1 MGKKIRI
8 PASSLYSLM
17 LQEKKDIPPYEADKF
32 MIGSEGGSFPY
43 YHVSDGELEE
53 NLESEVEDSEVD
65 LSSFRKQGKMADI
78 WDEDGN
84 LDSRVRLRLLDIAD
98 DFWQEVGV
106 NWVKPEDILLMGS
119 ICNYNW
125 SEFSDIDMHL
135 MVDFSKV
142 DEKTDFV
149 KEYFDAKKTMW
160 NDTHGESLKIHG
172 FPIEVYIQDIGEENA
187 SNAIYS
193 LTSNEWIKEPSP
205 NQIESIG
212 LNKYDIKHLAAK
224 IMTRIDDLWDEFDE
238 TDDAHQIEEIGE
250 KVSRL
255 RKAIKNMRKKSLEI
269 EGEMGVGNLAFKV
282 LRRTEYMGKLIE
294 LKNAIYDVLNTIE

>member
-1 MGKKIRI
+1 
-8 PASSLYSLM
+8 M
-17 LQEKKDIPPYEADKF
+17 LQEKKDIPPYEADEF
-32 MIGSEGGSFPY
+32 MIGSEGGSCPY

-84 LDSRVRLRLLDIAD
+84 LDSRVRLRLLNIAD

-135 MVDFSKV
+135 IVDFSKV
-142 DEKTDFV
+142 DERTDFV

-160 NDTHGESLKIHG
+160 NDIHGESLKIHG
-172 FPIEVYIQDIGEENA
+172 FPIEIYVQDVGEENA
-187 SNAIYS
+187 SNAVYS

-212 LNKYDIKHLAAK
+212 LNKYDIKRLAAK
-224 IMTRIDDLWDEFDE
+224 IMTRIDDLWDEFDD
-238 TDDAHQIEEIGE
+238 TDDMHQIEEIGK
-250 KVSRL
+250 KVDRL

-294 LKNAIYDVLNTIE
+294 LKNAVYDVLNTIE

>member
-1 MGKKIRI
+1 MSKKIRI
-8 PASSLYSLM
+8 PASALYSLM
-17 LQEKKDIPPYEADKF
+17 LQEKKDVPPYEADEF
-32 MIGSEGGSFPY
+32 TIGSEGGSCPY
-43 YHVSDGELEE
+43 YHVSDCELEE

-106 NWVKPEDILLMGS
+106 NWVKPEDIVLMGS

-142 DEKTDFV
+142 DERVDFV

-160 NDTHGESLKIHG
+160 NDIHGESLKIHG
-172 FPIEVYIQDIGEENA
+172 FPIEIYVQDIGEENA
-187 SNAIYS
+187 SNAVYS

-224 IMTRIDDLWDEFDE
+224 IMTRIDDLWDEFDD
-238 TDDAHQIEEIGE
+238 TDDMHQIEEIGE
-250 KVSRL
+250 KVNRL
-255 RKAIKNMRKKSLEI
+255 RKAIKNMRKKSLEV

-282 LRRTEYMGKLIE
+282 LRRTEYMGKLID